1 MLGKM
6 ARVKPL
12 VSLIRILSYFPSPV
26 MRVAMHAAAFAD
38 QRLVLMTTIAS
49 QNLKD
54 AVKLRRIEL
63 LYSKLP
69 ASIGSAALGV
79 FLACLA
85 LSRVMAFD
93 SLMIWGAGALST
105 LVLRGILWYVF
116 SNRIVH
122 ADEAGRWETLFAIGA
137 LLSGLGWGVI
147 SGPMFPVTHPEI
159 GNLFLLGALI
169 ISFSTAVLSGISH
182 WAFFALVIPTLLPS
196 IWRAGMGNADAQF
209 FTFMM
214 GAMGVVMV
222 VIVQRSMRKTL
233 LDNVHHRLESE
244 LLLAEQQAIFQSAT
258 LGIAVVQDKRIIK
271 ANPRLAELFGRP
283 ASALLDLSLESCFTN
298 LDELDLML
306 EESDAAFRRA
316 QSFHGAY
323 RLKRGD
329 GTQFWAEFSGR
340 RMDGDGP
347 PRNVWLIGEAPL
359 RLSPA
364 TRQSGHS

>member
-1 MLGKM
+1 ML
-6 ARVKPL
+6 
-12 VSLIRILSYFPSPV
+12 
-26 MRVAMHAAAFAD
+26 VAIIAAALAD
-38 QRLVLMTTIAS
+38 HRLVLMTTIAS
-49 QNLKD
+49 QNLED

-69 ASIGSAALGV
+69 ASIGSAAFGV
-79 FLACLA
+79 VLVCLV
-85 LSRVMAFD
+85 LTRISTFD
-93 SLMIWGAGALST
+93 SLMIWGAYALST
-105 LVLRGILWYVF
+105 LALRGVLWYVF

-122 ADEAGRWETLFAIGA
+122 ADEAGRWETLFAVGA
-137 LLSGLGWGVI
+137 LLSGFGWGI
-147 SGPMFPVTHPEI
+147 LSGPMFPAAHPEI

-169 ISFSTAVLSGISH
+169 ISFSTAVLSGISN
-182 WAFFALVIPTLLPS
+182 WAFFAMAIPTLLPS
-196 IWRAGMGNADAQF
+196 IWRLATGSVDNQF
-209 FTFMM
+209 FSVVM
-214 GAMGVVMV
+214 GAVGVVMV

-258 LGIAVVQDKRIIK
+258 LGIAVVQDTRIIK

-283 ASALLDLSLESCFTN
+283 ASALLDLNLASCFAN
-298 LDELDLML
+298 ADELDLML
-306 EESDAAFRRA
+306 KESDAAFRRA

-364 TRQSGHS
+364 ARPSAYD